1 MSDDWARAAGPAE
14 RAAPDSF
21 EGDEAGP
28 GGRDK
33 SRPYKPLGTQHSA
46 LSTYVRQVGAL
57 VLKDLRLE
65 SRRRETLAGV
75 LVFVLLVLVLFQF
88 ALDLEREQ
96 ARQLAPGVLWIT
108 LLFAGLLALG
118 RTFAAERDQG
128 TLDGLLLAP
137 LDRSAIYLAKV
148 VATVVFMG
156 LVEVVALPVFAG
168 VFDAPLLTPGVLLT
182 VALGTVGF
190 AAAGTLFAAL
200 AAQTRARDVLL
211 PLLLLPLLAPLLIAA
226 TRATD
231 DLLAGAATPT
241 SAPWW
246 ELMLGLCA
254 LFLGAAVLL
263 FDALLEE

>member
-1 MSDDWARAAGPAE
+1 V
-14 RAAPDSF
+14 
-21 EGDEAGP
+21 
-28 GGRDK
+28 
-33 SRPYKPLGTQHSA
+33 LGT
-46 LSTYVRQVGAL
+46 YCRQIVAL
-57 VLKDLRLE
+57 VVKDLRLE
-65 SRRRETLAGV
+65 SRRRESLAGV

-96 ARQLAPGVLWIT
+96 ARQVAPGVLWIT

-137 LDRSAIYLAKV
+137 VDRSAIYLAKV
-148 VATVVFMG
+148 LATVVFMA
-156 LVEVVALPVFAG
+156 LVEAVALPVFAA
-168 VFDAPLLTPGVLLT
+168 VFDVPLLAPGVLLT

-226 TRATD
+226 ARATD
-231 DLLAGAATPT
+231 DLLGGAATPT

-246 ELMLGLCA
+246 ELLFGLCA
-254 LFLGAAVLL
+254 LFLGASVLL
-263 FDALLEE
+263 FDTLLEE

>member
-1 MSDDWARAAGPAE
+1 MSEEGTGGARQRPPGSRAPQAASLHRAAVCA
-14 RAAPDSF
+14 
-21 EGDEAGP
+21 
-28 GGRDK
+28 
-33 SRPYKPLGTQHSA
+33 
-46 LSTYVRQVGAL
+46 YVRQVAAL
-57 VLKDLRLE
+57 VAKDLRLE
-65 SRRRETLAGV
+65 SRRRETIAGV
-75 LVFVLLVLVLFQF
+75 LVFVLLVLTLFLF
-88 ALDLEREQ
+88 ALDLAPGE
-96 ARQLAPGVLWIT
+96 ARRLAAGVLWIT

-137 LDRSAIYLAKV
+137 LDRSALYLAKV

-156 LVEVVALPVFAG
+156 LVEIVALPIFAA
-168 VFDAPLLTPGVLLT
+168 VFDAPMLTPGVVFT

-211 PLLLLPLLAPLLIAA
+211 PLLLVAA
-226 TRATD
+226 ARATD

-246 ELMLGLCA
+246 ELLIGLTV
-254 LFLGAAVLL
+254 LFLGTAVLL
-263 FDALLEE
+263 FDTLVEE